1 MMQLTAVPL
10 LIPLVMSFVLLLARM
25 QGIQLQRILN
35 LIVVTLLI
43 VVSSVLVNNSL
54 SGEYQVY
61 LLGNWQAPF
70 GIVLVLDQLSAL
82 MLLIT
87 SILALGALWYA
98 IKTKADENGSH
109 FHVLFQLQLLGLN
122 GAFMT
127 GDLFNLFVFFEVLL
141 LASYGLILH
150 GSGAQR
156 TKASLHY
163 VIINLI
169 GSTLF
174 LFAVG
179 ALYGILGTLNMADL
193 ASKIAILPAENQ
205 AVVAAAGLLLLVVF
219 GIKAAMFPLYL
230 WLPAAYANTSAPV
243 AALFAI
249 MTKVGIY
256 SIIRVH
262 GTLFSEGAGELAYYY
277 LPWILALGLITLI
290 LASLGV
296 MAARGLREQVAYLV
310 LASIATL
317 LIGIGLNSPAA
328 LSATFY
334 YLIHSTLIAGAMFLL
349 ADVIAR
355 GRGTFE
361 DKFISAPSMPSAILV
376 GSIFIFAAIAMIG
389 MPPFSG
395 FLGKLLILSAALE
408 HAWYTVIVTVIMISS
423 LLLIISMARSGS
435 LLFYKTQT
443 VTSETIQTGEPL
455 NKSALMSV
463 VGLLSAA
470 VILVIF
476 ANPITDYTQQIAQQQ
491 FNSSNYIQAVL
502 SATAITE

>member
-1 MMQLTAVPL
+1 MMSLTAVPL
-10 LIPLVMSFVLLLARM
+10 LIPLVMSFILLLARM
-25 QGIQLQRILN
+25 QGIQLQRVLN

-43 VVSSVLVNNSL
+43 IVSSVLVNNSL
-54 SGEYQVY
+54 TGEYQIY

-70 GIVLVLDQLSAL
+70 GIVLVLDQLSAM

-98 IKTKADENGSH
+98 IKTKIDENGSH
-109 FHVLFQLQLLGLN
+109 FHVLFQLQLFGLN

-179 ALYGILGTLNMADL
+179 ALYGILGTLNIADL
-193 ASKIAILPAENQ
+193 ANKIAILPVENQ

-262 GTLFSEGAGELAYYY
+262 GTLFNEDAGELAFYY
-277 LPWILALGLITLI
+277 LPWILALGLITLV

-310 LASIATL
+310 LASVATL

-349 ADVIAR
+349 ADIIAR
-355 GRGTFE
+355 GRGSLE

-376 GSIFIFAAIAMIG
+376 GSIFIFAAIAMTG

-395 FLGKLLILSAALE
+395 FLGKLLILSAALD
-408 HAWYTVIVTVIMISS
+408 HAWFGVVFAVILISS
-423 LLLIISMARSGS
+423 LLLIIAMARSGS
-435 LLFYKTQT
+435 LLFYNTQT
-443 VTSETIQTGEPL
+443 VTTETTQTGKPL

-470 VILVIF
+470 VILVVF